1 MVNPEAD
8 IDLTIDAARQAGTAA
23 VTINAFG
30 LGEGATA
37 NPGALVGMARESGG
51 SYVPVLRPADIL
63 TAIDK
68 ISAVGVD
75 SIQVTKET
83 TQQNALRSRLA
94 VDGFFASAVPVV
106 EGLNR
111 IQVLGRANDGSIGRD
126 TITVHYE
133 PGGKRSLDL
142 EFFCS
147 EKRVWIRR
155 WNDSNSRK
163 MTIL

>member
-1 MVNPEAD
+1 M
-8 IDLTIDAARQAGTAA
+8 TIDAARQAGTAA
-23 VTINAFG
+23 VT
-30 LGEGATA
+30 
-37 NPGALVGMARESGG
+37 
-51 SYVPVLRPADIL
+51 
-63 TAIDK
+63 DK

-75 SIQVTKET
+75 SIQVTNET

-126 TITVHYE
+126 SITVHYE

-142 EFFCS
+142 EFFGS
-147 EKRVWIRR
+147 EKE
-155 WNDSNSRK
+155 SGFGGGTTQTAAK
-163 MTIL
+163 

>member
-1 MVNPEAD
+1 LVNPDAD
-8 IDLTIDAARQAGTAA
+8 IDLTIDTARQAGTAA
-23 VTINAFG
+23 VT
-30 LGEGATA
+30 
-37 NPGALVGMARESGG
+37 
-51 SYVPVLRPADIL
+51 
-63 TAIDK
+63 DK

-75 SIQVTKET
+75 SIQVTNET

-94 VDGFFASAVPVV
+94 LDGFFASAVPVV

-111 IQVLGRANDGSIGRD
+111 VQVLGRANAGSIGRD
-126 TITVHYE
+126 SITVHYE

-147 EKRVWIRR
+147 EKRVWIWR